1 MKKLGVTAVA
11 WLLGAAWAG
20 GQAPAARP
28 PMAEEVFKNVQIL
41 KGIPVD
47 QFMGTM
53 GFFSAS
59 LGLNCTDCHV
69 DESGG
74 DWAKYAEDNPKKRT
88 ARRMMQMVTDLNRTS
103 FGGRQVVTCNTCHRG
118 NSRPNVQPSL
128 ALLYGT
134 PPPDEPGEPITQAPG
149 QPPAERVLD
158 KYLQAVGGA
167 DKLSAITSF
176 AAKGAYRG
184 FDDQDKSAVEIF
196 AKAPGQRTTVVH
208 TLSGDSTTTYDGRE
222 AWIAAPDVERPM
234 PVFPITGQE
243 LDGVKLEAELWFPSR
258 IKQALSKWRVGAP
271 AVLGDREVMV
281 VQGNTA
287 NGATAT
293 LCFDSE
299 SGLLVRLIRFTESP
313 VGRIVT
319 QVDYS
324 DYRDVSVRGA
334 GAPGVISVK
343 LPFRWTVAWLDGRST
358 FELTDVRANVS
369 VEAARFARP
378 AVSK

>member
-20 GQAPAARP
+20 GQAPATRP

-47 QFMGTM
+47 EFMGTM

-74 DWAKYAEDNPKKRT
+74 DWARYADDNPKKRT
-88 ARRMMQMVTDLNRTS
+88 ARRMMQMVTDLNRVS

-128 ALLYGT
+128 GVSADGHAAARRARRA
-134 PPPDEPGEPITQAPG
+134 DRAGAG

-167 DKLSAITSF
+167 DKLSAITSLT
-176 AAKGAYRG
+176 ARGTYRG

-196 AKAPGQRTTVVH
+196 ASAPGQRTTVVH
-208 TLSGDSTTTYDGRE
+208 TLSGESTTTYDGRE
-222 AWIAAPDVERPM
+222 GWIAAPDVEKPM

-243 LDGVKLEAELWFPSR
+243 LDGVKLEVELWFPSR
-258 IKQALSKWRVGAP
+258 IKQALTRWRVGAP

-293 LCFDSE
+293 LCFDSNRAAGGL
-299 SGLLVRLIRFTESP
+299 SGSP
-313 VGRIVT
+313 SRR
-319 QVDYS
+319 S
-324 DYRDVSVRGA
+324 PSSR
-334 GAPGVISVK
+334 
-343 LPFRWTVAWLDGRST
+343 RWTTRTTGTSRSGGQGPP
-358 FELTDVRANVS
+358 ERSA
-369 VEAARFARP
+369 
-378 AVSK
+378 

>member
-1 MKKLGVTAVA
+1 MKTLGVTAVA

-47 QFMGTM
+47 EFMGTM

-88 ARRMMQMVTDLNRTS
+88 ARRMMQMVTALNRTN

-134 PPPDEPGEPITQAPG
+134 PPPDEPGEPIAQAPG

-158 KYLQAVGGA
+158 TYLQAVGGS
-167 DKLSAITSF
+167 DKLSAITTLV
-176 AAKGAYRG
+176 AKGAYRG

-222 AWIAAPDVERPM
+222 GWIVAPDVEKPM

-243 LDGVKLEAELWFPSR
+243 LDGVKLEVELWFPSR
-258 IKQALSKWRVGAP
+258 IKQALTKWRVGAP

-287 NGATAT
+287 SGATAT

-299 SGLLVRLIRFTESP
+299 TGLLVRLIRFSESP

-324 DYRDVSVRGA
+324 DYREVS
-334 GAPGVISVK
+334 GVK
-343 LPFRWTVAWLDGRST
+343 MPFRWTVSWLDGRST
-358 FELTDVRANVS
+358 FELTEIRANVP

-378 AVSK
+378 PARK

>member
-20 GQAPAARP
+20 GQAPAARA

-47 QFMGTM
+47 EFMGTM

-74 DWAKYAEDNPKKRT
+74 NWAGYADDNPKKQT
-88 ARRMMQMVTDLNRTS
+88 ARRMMQMVTALNRTS

-158 KYLQAVGGA
+158 KVRPGGRRFREDLRDHILDRQGRVPRVRRSGQEHGRNLRESSRPAQHHRAHPLGRQHDDLRRPRRLDRRAGRRKADAGVSDHGPGAGRHQAGGGVVVSVANQAGA
-167 DKLSAITSF
+167 D
-176 AAKGAYRG
+176 
-184 FDDQDKSAVEIF
+184 Q
-196 AKAPGQRTTVVH
+196 
-208 TLSGDSTTTYDGRE
+208 
-222 AWIAAPDVERPM
+222 
-234 PVFPITGQE
+234 
-243 LDGVKLEAELWFPSR
+243 DGVSARLPS
-258 IKQALSKWRVGAP
+258 S
-271 AVLGDREVMV
+271 
-281 VQGNTA
+281 
-287 NGATAT
+287 ATAR
-293 LCFDSE
+293 SW
-299 SGLLVRLIRFTESP
+299 S
-313 VGRIVT
+313 
-319 QVDYS
+319 
-324 DYRDVSVRGA
+324 
-334 GAPGVISVK
+334 
-343 LPFRWTVAWLDGRST
+343 FRATR
-358 FELTDVRANVS
+358 
-369 VEAARFARP
+369 
-378 AVSK
+378 